1 MDRQM
6 NIALRK
12 TLDQIGVK
20 HSLKGYGYIISAVEK
35 CLENRSKLISII
47 KGLYTEIAEENS
59 DTVWRVERSIRHA
72 IEVTWT
78 NGNKNAINKIIKG
91 RICFI
96 IAHRLSTIKNCD
108 KILLMK
114 DGKIIEEGNHTEL
127 IERKGE
133 YYELIHS

>member
-1 MDRQM
+1 MDRQ

-35 CLENRSKLISII
+35 CLENRSKLVDII

-78 NGNKNAINKIIKG
+78 NGNTNAINKIFGYTVSVGKG
-91 RICFI
+91 KPTNSEFI
-96 IAHRLSTIKNCD
+96 ALITDFVSLYGDEIANGSYKW
-108 KILLMK
+108 
-114 DGKIIEEGNHTEL
+114 
-127 IERKGE
+127 
-133 YYELIHS
+133 

>member
-20 HSLKGYGYIISAVEK
+20 HSLKGYSYIISAVEK
-35 CLENRSKLISII
+35 CLENRSKLIHIV

-59 DTVWRVERSIRHA
+59 DTFRRVERSIRHA

-78 NGNKNAINKIIKG
+78 NGNTNAINKIFGYTVSVEKG
-91 RICFI
+91 KPTNSEFI
-96 IAHRLSTIKNCD
+96 ALITDIVSLYGDEIANGSYKW
-108 KILLMK
+108 
-114 DGKIIEEGNHTEL
+114 
-127 IERKGE
+127 
-133 YYELIHS
+133 

>member
-1 MDRQM
+1 MDRQ

-35 CLENRSKLISII
+35 CLENRSKLVGII

-78 NGNKNAINKIIKG
+78 NGNTNAINKIFGYTVSVGKG
-91 RICFI
+91 KPTNSEFI
-96 IAHRLSTIKNCD
+96 ALITDFVSLY
-108 KILLMK
+108 
-114 DGKIIEEGNHTEL
+114 GEEIVNGSYKWQE
-127 IERKGE
+127 
-133 YYELIHS
+133 

>member
-35 CLENRSKLISII
+35 CLENRSKLINVI
-47 KGLYTEIAEENS
+47 KGLYTEIAEENG
-59 DTVWRVERSIRHA
+59 DTVWSVERSIRHA

-78 NGNKNAINKIIKG
+78 NGNTNAINKIFVYTVSVEKG
-91 RICFI
+91 KPTNSEFI
-96 IAHRLSTIKNCD
+96 ALITDFVSLYGDEIANGSYKW
-108 KILLMK
+108 
-114 DGKIIEEGNHTEL
+114 
-127 IERKGE
+127 
-133 YYELIHS
+133 

>member
-20 HSLKGYGYIISAVEK
+20 HSLRGYGYIISAVEK

-78 NGNKNAINKIIKG
+78 NGNTNAINKIFGYTVSVEKG
-91 RICFI
+91 KPTNSEFI
-96 IAHRLSTIKNCD
+96 ALITDFVSLYGDEIANGSYKW
-108 KILLMK
+108 
-114 DGKIIEEGNHTEL
+114 
-127 IERKGE
+127 
-133 YYELIHS
+133 

>member
-1 MDRQM
+1 MGRQM

-78 NGNKNAINKIIKG
+78 NGNTNAINKIFGYTVSVEKG
-91 RICFI
+91 KPTNSEFI
-96 IAHRLSTIKNCD
+96 ALITDFVSLYGDEIANGSYKW
-108 KILLMK
+108 
-114 DGKIIEEGNHTEL
+114 
-127 IERKGE
+127 
-133 YYELIHS
+133 

>member
-59 DTVWRVERSIRHA
+59 VTVWRVERSIRHA

-78 NGNKNAINKIIKG
+78 NGNTNAINKIFGYTVSVEKG
-91 RICFI
+91 KPTNSEFI
-96 IAHRLSTIKNCD
+96 ALITDFVSLYGDEIANGSYKW
-108 KILLMK
+108 
-114 DGKIIEEGNHTEL
+114 
-127 IERKGE
+127 
-133 YYELIHS
+133 

>member
-35 CLENRSKLISII
+35 CLENRSKLINVS
-47 KGLYTEIAEENS
+47 KGRYTEIAEES
-59 DTVWRVERSIRHA
+59 GDTVGRVERSIRHA

-78 NGNKNAINKIIKG
+78 NGNTNAINKIFGYTVSVEKG
-91 RICFI
+91 KPTNSEFI
-96 IAHRLSTIKNCD
+96 ALITDFVSLYGDEIANGSYKW
-108 KILLMK
+108 
-114 DGKIIEEGNHTEL
+114 
-127 IERKGE
+127 
-133 YYELIHS
+133 

>member
-1 MDRQM
+1 MDRQ

-35 CLENRSKLISII
+35 CLENRSKLVGII

-78 NGNKNAINKIIKG
+78 NGNTNAINKIFGYTVSVEKG
-91 RICFI
+91 KPTNSEFI
-96 IAHRLSTIKNCD
+96 ALITDFVSLY
-108 KILLMK
+108 
-114 DGKIIEEGNHTEL
+114 GEEIVNGSYKWQE
-127 IERKGE
+127 
-133 YYELIHS
+133 

>member
-47 KGLYTEIAEENS
+47 KGLYTEIAAENS

-78 NGNKNAINKIIKG
+78 NGNTNAINKIFGYTVSVEKG
-91 RICFI
+91 KPTNSEFI
-96 IAHRLSTIKNCD
+96 ALITDFVSLYGDEIANGSYKW
-108 KILLMK
+108 
-114 DGKIIEEGNHTEL
+114 
-127 IERKGE
+127 
-133 YYELIHS
+133 

>member
-72 IEVTWT
+72 IEVTLT
-78 NGNKNAINKIIKG
+78 NGNTNAINKIFGYTVSVEKG
-91 RICFI
+91 KPTNSEFI
-96 IAHRLSTIKNCD
+96 ALITDFVSLYGDEIANGSYKW
-108 KILLMK
+108 
-114 DGKIIEEGNHTEL
+114 
-127 IERKGE
+127 
-133 YYELIHS
+133 

>member
-78 NGNKNAINKIIKG
+78 NGNKNAINKIFVYTFSVEKG
-91 RICFI
+91 KPTNSEFI
-96 IAHRLSTIKNCD
+96 ALITDFVSLYGDEIANGSYKW
-108 KILLMK
+108 
-114 DGKIIEEGNHTEL
+114 
-127 IERKGE
+127 
-133 YYELIHS
+133 

>member
-78 NGNKNAINKIIKG
+78 NCNTNAINKIFGYTVSVEKG
-91 RICFI
+91 KPTNSEFI
-96 IAHRLSTIKNCD
+96 ALITDFVSLYGDEIANGSYKW
-108 KILLMK
+108 
-114 DGKIIEEGNHTEL
+114 
-127 IERKGE
+127 
-133 YYELIHS
+133 

>member
-6 NIALRK
+6 NLRK

-35 CLENRSKLISII
+35 CLENRSKLIHII

-78 NGNKNAINKIIKG
+78 NGNTNAINKIFGYTVSVEKG
-91 RICFI
+91 KPTNSEFI
-96 IAHRLSTIKNCD
+96 ALITDFVSLY
-108 KILLMK
+108 
-114 DGKIIEEGNHTEL
+114 GEEIVNGSYKWQE
-127 IERKGE
+127 
-133 YYELIHS
+133 

>member
-35 CLENRSKLISII
+35 CLENRSKLIHII

-78 NGNKNAINKIIKG
+78 NGNTNAINKIFGHTVSVEKG
-91 RICFI
+91 KPTNSEFI
-96 IAHRLSTIKNCD
+96 ALITDFVSLYGDEIANGSYKW
-108 KILLMK
+108 
-114 DGKIIEEGNHTEL
+114 
-127 IERKGE
+127 
-133 YYELIHS
+133 

>member
-1 MDRQM
+1 MDRQ

-20 HSLKGYGYIISAVEK
+20 HSIKGYGYIISAVEK
-35 CLENRSKLISII
+35 CLENRSKLVGII

-78 NGNKNAINKIIKG
+78 NGNTNAINKIFGYTVSVGKG
-91 RICFI
+91 KPTNSEFI
-96 IAHRLSTIKNCD
+96 ALITDFVSLYGDEIANGSYKW
-108 KILLMK
+108 
-114 DGKIIEEGNHTEL
+114 
-127 IERKGE
+127 
-133 YYELIHS
+133 

>member
-35 CLENRSKLISII
+35 CLENRSKLIRVV
-47 KGLYTEIAEENS
+47 KGIYTEIAEENS

-78 NGNKNAINKIIKG
+78 NGNTNAINKIFGYTISVGKG
-91 RICFI
+91 KPTNSEFI
-96 IAHRLSTIKNCD
+96 ALITDFVSLYGDEIANGSYKWQ
-108 KILLMK
+108 
-114 DGKIIEEGNHTEL
+114 E
-127 IERKGE
+127 
-133 YYELIHS
+133 

>member
-78 NGNKNAINKIIKG
+78 NGNKNAINKIFGYTVSVEKG
-91 RICFI
+91 KPTNSEFI
-96 IAHRLSTIKNCD
+96 ALITDFVSLYGDEIANGSYKW
-108 KILLMK
+108 
-114 DGKIIEEGNHTEL
+114 
-127 IERKGE
+127 
-133 YYELIHS
+133 

>member
-35 CLENRSKLISII
+35 CLENRSKLINVI
-47 KGLYTEIAEENS
+47 KGLYTEIAEENG
-59 DTVWRVERSIRHA
+59 DTVRRVERSIRRA

-78 NGNKNAINKIIKG
+78 NGN
-91 RICFI
+91 
-96 IAHRLSTIKNCD
+96 L
-108 KILLMK
+108 
-114 DGKIIEEGNHTEL
+114 
-127 IERKGE
+127 
-133 YYELIHS
+133 

>member
-72 IEVTWT
+72 IEVTGT
-78 NGNKNAINKIIKG
+78 NGNTNAINKIFGYTVSVEKG
-91 RICFI
+91 KPTNSEFI
-96 IAHRLSTIKNCD
+96 ALITDFVSLYGDEIANGSYKW
-108 KILLMK
+108 
-114 DGKIIEEGNHTEL
+114 
-127 IERKGE
+127 
-133 YYELIHS
+133 

>member
-47 KGLYTEIAEENS
+47 KGLYTEITEENS

-78 NGNKNAINKIIKG
+78 NGNKNAINKIFGYTVSVEKG
-91 RICFI
+91 KPTNSEFI
-96 IAHRLSTIKNCD
+96 ALITDFVSLYGDEIANGSYKW
-108 KILLMK
+108 
-114 DGKIIEEGNHTEL
+114 
-127 IERKGE
+127 
-133 YYELIHS
+133 

>member
-78 NGNKNAINKIIKG
+78 NGNTNAINKIFGYTFSVEKG
-91 RICFI
+91 KPTNSEFI
-96 IAHRLSTIKNCD
+96 ALITDFVSLYGDEIANGSYKW
-108 KILLMK
+108 
-114 DGKIIEEGNHTEL
+114 
-127 IERKGE
+127 
-133 YYELIHS
+133 

>member
-20 HSLKGYGYIISAVEK
+20 HSLKGYGYIISEVEK

-78 NGNKNAINKIIKG
+78 NGNTNAINKIFGYTVSVEKG
-91 RICFI
+91 KPTNSEFI
-96 IAHRLSTIKNCD
+96 ALITDFVSLYGDEIANGSYKW
-108 KILLMK
+108 
-114 DGKIIEEGNHTEL
+114 
-127 IERKGE
+127 
-133 YYELIHS
+133 

>member
-35 CLENRSKLISII
+35 CLENRSKLINVI

-78 NGNKNAINKIIKG
+78 NGNKNAINKIFVYTFSVEKG
-91 RICFI
+91 KPTNSEFI
-96 IAHRLSTIKNCD
+96 ALITDFVSLYGDEIANGSYKW
-108 KILLMK
+108 
-114 DGKIIEEGNHTEL
+114 
-127 IERKGE
+127 
-133 YYELIHS
+133 

>member
-47 KGLYTEIAEENS
+47 KGPYTEIAEENS

-78 NGNKNAINKIIKG
+78 NGNTNAINKIFGYTVSVEKG
-91 RICFI
+91 KPTNSEFI
-96 IAHRLSTIKNCD
+96 ALITDFVSLYGDEIANGSYKW
-108 KILLMK
+108 
-114 DGKIIEEGNHTEL
+114 
-127 IERKGE
+127 
-133 YYELIHS
+133 

>member
-35 CLENRSKLISII
+35 CLENRSKLIGII

-78 NGNKNAINKIIKG
+78 NGNTNAINKIFGYTVSVEKG
-91 RICFI
+91 KPTNSEFI
-96 IAHRLSTIKNCD
+96 ALITDFVSLY
-108 KILLMK
+108 
-114 DGKIIEEGNHTEL
+114 GEEIVNGSYKWQE
-127 IERKGE
+127 
-133 YYELIHS
+133 

>member
-35 CLENRSKLISII
+35 CLENRSKLINVI
-47 KGLYTEIAEENS
+47 KGLYTEIAEENG
-59 DTVWRVERSIRHA
+59 DTVQRVERSIRHA

-78 NGNKNAINKIIKG
+78 NGNTNAINKIFGYTVSVEKG
-91 RICFI
+91 KPTNSEFI
-96 IAHRLSTIKNCD
+96 ALITDFVSLYGDEIANGSYKW
-108 KILLMK
+108 
-114 DGKIIEEGNHTEL
+114 
-127 IERKGE
+127 
-133 YYELIHS
+133 

>member
-1 MDRQM
+1 MDKQT

-20 HSLKGYGYIISAVEK
+20 HSLKGYGYIIIAVEK
-35 CLENRSKLISII
+35 CLENRSKLIGII

-78 NGNKNAINKIIKG
+78 NGNTNAINKIFGYTVSVEKG
-91 RICFI
+91 KPTNSEFI
-96 IAHRLSTIKNCD
+96 ALITDFVSLY
-108 KILLMK
+108 
-114 DGKIIEEGNHTEL
+114 GEEIVNGSYKWQE
-127 IERKGE
+127 
-133 YYELIHS
+133 

>member
-59 DTVWRVERSIRHA
+59 YTVWRVERSIRHA

-78 NGNKNAINKIIKG
+78 NGNTNAINKIFGYTVSVEKG
-91 RICFI
+91 KPTNSEFI
-96 IAHRLSTIKNCD
+96 ALITDFVSLYGDEIANGSYKW
-108 KILLMK
+108 
-114 DGKIIEEGNHTEL
+114 
-127 IERKGE
+127 
-133 YYELIHS
+133 

>member
-1 MDRQM
+1 MDRQ

-35 CLENRSKLISII
+35 CLENRSKLINVI
-47 KGLYTEIAEENS
+47 KGLYTEIAEENG

-78 NGNKNAINKIIKG
+78 NGNTDAINKIFVYTFSVEKG
-91 RICFI
+91 KPTNSEFI
-96 IAHRLSTIKNCD
+96 ALITDFVSLYGDEIANGSYKW
-108 KILLMK
+108 
-114 DGKIIEEGNHTEL
+114 
-127 IERKGE
+127 
-133 YYELIHS
+133 